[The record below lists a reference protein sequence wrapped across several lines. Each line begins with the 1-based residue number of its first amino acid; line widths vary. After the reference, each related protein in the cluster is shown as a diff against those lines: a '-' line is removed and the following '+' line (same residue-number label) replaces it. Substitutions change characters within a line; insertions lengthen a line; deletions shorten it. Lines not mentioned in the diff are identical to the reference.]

1 MIKIL
6 FVCLGNI
13 CRSPTAQGVFEGRL
27 AVRFD
32 ASEFEAK
39 SISDGFCIDS
49 AGTSAWHIG
58 KEPDKRS
65 QLAAKQRGYDLSK
78 LRARQVS
85 DKDFAKFD
93 YILAMDKAN
102 LKSLQDQCPREYQHK
117 LALFL
122 DYAEGSEQEVPDPY
136 YGGERGFNHVLDL
149 IESASDGL
157 ISHLKQKS
165 KR

>member
-27 AVRFD
+27 AD
-32 ASEFEAK
+32 AFEPILFQGKALL
-39 SISDGFCIDS
+39 DAFFIDS
-49 AGTSAWHIG
+49 AGTAAWHIG

-65 QLAAKQRGYDLSK
+65 QLAAKERGYDLSK

-85 DKDFAKFD
+85 DKDFVKFD
-93 YILAMDKAN
+93 FILAMDKAN
-102 LKSLQDQCPREYQHK
+102 LISLQERCPREYQHK

-136 YGGERGFNHVLDL
+136 YGGEKGFNHVLDL

-157 ISHLKQKS
+157 ISHLIKRS
-165 KR
+165 KG

>member
-1 MIKIL
+1 MIQVL

-13 CRSPTAQGVFEGRL
+13 CRSPTAQGVFEGKL
-27 AVRFD
+27 ASRFD
-32 ASEFEAK
+32 TSLFQGK
-39 SISDGFCIDS
+39 SISEVFYVDS
-49 AGTSAWHIG
+49 AGTAAWHIG
-58 KEPDKRS
+58 KAPDTRS

-78 LRARQVS
+78 LSARQVS
-85 DKDFAKFD
+85 DKDFSKFD

-102 LKSLQDQCPREYQHK
+102 LRTLQERCPREYQYK

-136 YGGERGFNHVLDL
+136 YGGESGFNHVLDL

-157 ISHLKQKS
+157 ISHIF
-165 KR
+165 KRK